1 LARER
6 RRRRRGESQ
15 RKRRSSAARVA
26 MVWRGVTPLMAVWRA
41 SVSTVC
47 KRQRER
53 GVGEEGEAPGEKGD
67 CGFAQLIEDE
77 RGEQFSV
84 QVGLGELWLVGAQAI
99 EFEDALEALE
109 GELDL
114 PAQAVELE
122 RLGRRQDV
130 GGGGR

>member
-1 LARER
+1 
-6 RRRRRGESQ
+6 
-15 RKRRSSAARVA
+15 
-26 MVWRGVTPLMAVWRA
+26 M
-41 SVSTVC
+41 
-47 KRQRER
+47 
-53 GVGEEGEAPGEKGD
+53 GEEGEAPGEKGD

-84 QVGLGELWLVGAQAI
+84 QIGLGELWLVGAQAI
-99 EFEDALEALE
+99 EFEDALEPLE

-130 GGGGR
+130 GGEVGDDVDVGGGPQTARIGPAAFALRAVARCSAS